1 MELSERETQKVTRM
15 KGECDFSNYG
25 GCTAFNNKAYEDMKR
40 IIFFTFAD
48 MKYHDLLEE
57 IKQKEKNKES

>member
-1 MELSERETQKVTRM
+1 METKEQE
-15 KGECDFSNYG
+15 
-25 GCTAFNNKAYEDMKR
+25 AYEDMKK
-40 IIFFTFAD
+40 IINFTFAD

>member
-1 MELSERETQKVTRM
+1 MEKKEQED
-15 KGECDFSNYG
+15 G
-25 GCTAFNNKAYEDMKR
+25 DMKK
-40 IIFFTFAD
+40 IINFVFAD

>member
-1 MELSERETQKVTRM
+1 ML
-15 KGECDFSNYG
+15 
-25 GCTAFNNKAYEDMKR
+25 NNKADEETKR
-40 IIFFTFAD
+40 ILSFIFAD

>member
-1 MELSERETQKVTRM
+1 M